1 MWRTHPDSLSTNVP
15 LLNFHRTLFPPHRY
29 MSPAEPKDCIKCWQI
44 FDIVR
49 RHLGKHKEADAFFH
63 KFIAP
68 KTPWVHPTQVTS
80 TFDTRLITPEP
91 APYFDPPS
99 RFRVARRL
107 MRAQASIIAEYDAY
121 ERAVEAGTAVNN
133 EFDGRH
139 ADSWMS
145 TDKKGSGGWWE
156 YVELKRGDEWKEEVC
171 RRHFPITCALFR
183 PLREVSDG
191 VDPSGCTGFC
201 DSQNAELAGEKRDEI
216 ERERERE
223 SDRETGW
230 QRKTEDRDIPRD

>member
-1 MWRTHPDSLSTNVP
+1 
-15 LLNFHRTLFPPHRY
+15 

-121 ERAVEAGTAVNN
+121 ERAVEAGTAVSN

-201 DSQNAELAGEKRDEI
+201 DSQNAELAGERRDEI
-216 ERERERE
+216 ERERAIE
-223 SDRETGW
+223 SDRE
-230 QRKTEDRDIPRD
+230 RPRDRVAENDRGQRQTER